1 MGKCSTAKCMNRVG
15 VKYKGWHLPGLGSQL
30 CSQDRHRKL
39 EVSPAIIVNYSEYN
53 YCIIKSHS
61 LTKKKCTVTET
72 QNRTAA
78 YIASAQDYKVTVG
91 QK

>member
-15 VKYKGWHLPGLGSQL
+15 VKCKGWHLPGLGIQL
-30 CSQDRHRKL
+30 FSQDRHRKL
-39 EVSPAIIVNYSEYN
+39 DVSPAIIVNHSECN
-53 YCIIKSHS
+53 YCITKSHS
-61 LTKKKCTVTET
+61 LAKKKCTVTET

-91 QK
+91 